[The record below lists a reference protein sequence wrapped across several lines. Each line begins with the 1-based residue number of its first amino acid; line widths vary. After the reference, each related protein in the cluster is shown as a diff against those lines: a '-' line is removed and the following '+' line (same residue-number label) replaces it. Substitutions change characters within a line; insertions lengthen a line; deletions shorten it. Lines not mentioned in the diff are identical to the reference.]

1 MSAGVIALD
10 RSGTVIPVIEARAT
24 ATMPVPPEE
33 VFEAATDLEHAD
45 WLPAVRGMR
54 RLDGP
59 AQGVGARYAVE
70 VGLIGRHL
78 SGVLVSREQDP
89 PRRAQYVLEEGMDL
103 TITIAVTPTAGG
115 STLELVAAY
124 SVGGGPL
131 SGAVE
136 RASAGAARR
145 EVARAVEQF
154 AARFGRKAGRVTG

>member
-1 MSAGVIALD
+1 VTS
-10 RSGTVIPVIEARAT
+10 VIEARAT
-24 ATMPVPPEE
+24 ATMPVPPDE
-33 VFEAATDLEHAD
+33 VFAAATDLEHAD

-54 RLDGP
+54 RIAGSAP
-59 AQGVGARYAVE
+59 GVGSRYAVE

-78 SGVLVSREQDP
+78 SGVLVARDIEP

-103 TITIAVTPTAGG
+103 TITITVTPTAGG

-154 AARFGRKAGRVTG
+154 AARFGRKAGRVPG

>member
-1 MSAGVIALD
+1 MSGVIAPD
-10 RSGTVIPVIEARAT
+10 RGGTVSPVIEARAT

-45 WLPAVRGMR
+45 WLPAVRGVR
-54 RLDGP
+54 RLDGSAP
-59 AQGVGARYAVE
+59 GVGARYAVE

-78 SGVLVSREQDP
+78 SGVLVSRELDP

-103 TITIAVTPTAGG
+103 TITIAVNPTAGG

-136 RASAGAARR
+136 RASAPAARR

-154 AARFGRKAGRVTG
+154 AARFGRKAGRVPG

>member
-1 MSAGVIALD
+1 M
-10 RSGTVIPVIEARAT
+10 IEARAT
-24 ATMPVPPEE
+24 ATMPVPADE

-45 WLPAVRGMR
+45 WLPAVRGLR
-54 RLDGP
+54 RLAGSAD
-59 AQGVGARYAVE
+59 GVGARYAVE

-78 SGVLVSREQDP
+78 SGVLVCRELDP
-89 PRRAQYVLEEGMDL
+89 PRRARYVLEEGMDL
-103 TITIAVTPTAGG
+103 TITIGVTSTSGG
-115 STLELVAAY
+115 ATLELVAAY

-154 AARFGRKAGRVTG
+154 AARFGRKAGRVPR

>member
-1 MSAGVIALD
+1 
-10 RSGTVIPVIEARAT
+10 
-24 ATMPVPPEE
+24 MPVPPEE

-45 WLPAVRGMR
+45 WLPAVRGLR
-54 RLDGP
+54 HLGGP

-78 SGVLVSREQDP
+78 SGVLVSREHDP
-89 PRRAQYVLEEGMDL
+89 PRRARYALEEGMDL

>member
-1 MSAGVIALD
+1 M
-10 RSGTVIPVIEARAT
+10 TPVIEARAT
-24 ATMPVPPEE
+24 ATMPVPADE

-45 WLPAVRGMR
+45 WLPAVRGLR
-54 RLDGP
+54 RLAGSAD
-59 AQGVGARYAVE
+59 GVGARYAVE

-78 SGVLVSREQDP
+78 SGVLVCRELDP
-89 PRRAQYVLEEGMDL
+89 PRRARYVLEEGMDL
-103 TITIAVTPTAGG
+103 TITIGVTSTSGG
-115 STLELVAAY
+115 ATLELVAAY

-154 AARFGRKAGRVTG
+154 AARFGRKAGRVPR

>member
-1 MSAGVIALD
+1 M
-10 RSGTVIPVIEARAT
+10 TPVIEARAT
-24 ATMPVPPEE
+24 ATMPVPADE

-45 WLPAVRGMR
+45 WLPAVRGLR
-54 RLDGP
+54 RLAGSTD
-59 AQGVGARYAVE
+59 GVGARYAVE

-78 SGVLVSREQDP
+78 SGVLVCRELDP
-89 PRRAQYVLEEGMDL
+89 PRRARYVLEDGMDL
-103 TITIAVTPTAGG
+103 TITIGVTSTSGG
-115 STLELVAAY
+115 SFLELVAAY

-154 AARFGRKAGRVTG
+154 AARFGRKAGRVPR

>member
-1 MSAGVIALD
+1 M
-10 RSGTVIPVIEARAT
+10 IEARAT
-24 ATMPVPPEE
+24 ATMPVPADE

-45 WLPAVRGMR
+45 WLPAVRGLR
-54 RLDGP
+54 RLAGSPD
-59 AQGVGARYAVE
+59 GVGARYAVE

-78 SGVLVSREQDP
+78 SGVLVCRELDP
-89 PRRAQYVLEEGMDL
+89 PRRARYVLEEGMDL
-103 TITIAVTPTAGG
+103 AIAITVTAMSGG
-115 STLELVAAY
+115 SNIELVAAY

-154 AARFGRKAGRVTG
+154 AARFGRKAGRVSR

>member
-1 MSAGVIALD
+1 MS
-10 RSGTVIPVIEARAT
+10 RWYREPVIEARAT
-24 ATMPVPPEE
+24 ATMPVPADE

-45 WLPAVRGMR
+45 WLPAVRGLR
-54 RLDGP
+54 RIEGEP
-59 AQGVGARYAVE
+59 RAVGTRYAVE

-78 SGVLVSREQDP
+78 SGVLVCRELDA
-89 PRRAQYVLEEGMDL
+89 PRRARYILEEGMDL
-103 TITIAVTPTAGG
+103 SITITIVPTSGG

-154 AARFGRKAGRVTG
+154 AARFGRKAGQAQR

>member
-1 MSAGVIALD
+1 MS
-10 RSGTVIPVIEARAT
+10 PVIEARAT

-45 WLPAVRGMR
+45 WLPAVRGLR
-54 RLDGP
+54 RLDGS

-78 SGVLVSREQDP
+78 SGVLVSREHDP
-89 PRRAQYVLEEGMDL
+89 PRRARYALEEGMDL

-154 AARFGRKAGRVTG
+154 AARFGRKAGRVPR